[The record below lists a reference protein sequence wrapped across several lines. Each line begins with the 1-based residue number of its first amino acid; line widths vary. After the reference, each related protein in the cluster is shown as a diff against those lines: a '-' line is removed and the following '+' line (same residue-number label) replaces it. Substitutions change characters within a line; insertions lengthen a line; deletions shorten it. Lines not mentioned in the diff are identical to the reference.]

1 MKIAVT
7 DTMVSEDKFK
17 FYIDWLMKGNSKVEV
32 VKLSYVSDNLNE
44 LDRCQGVLLSG
55 GNDVGPSSYNGPAN
69 HQRIKD
75 VDPKRDDFERRVVD
89 KTLARQM
96 PLLAICRGMQLVNVH
111 LGGTLFPDIEEAGYR
126 SHRTVGKTENYHPIA
141 IDQSSLLYATTGVIG
156 GTVNSHHHQG
166 VDVPGAGL
174 KITARADDGI
184 VEAMELDRNLPFG
197 ILLQWH
203 PERMKDSDNPLTT
216 MIRNKFLLTIQHS

>member
-17 FYIDWLMKGNSKVEV
+17 FYAAWLMEGNSNVEV
-32 VKLSYVSDNLNE
+32 VKLSYVSDNLSE
-44 LDRCQGVLLSG
+44 LDRCRGALLTG
-55 GNDVGPSSYNGPAN
+55 GNDVDPSLYSGPAN
-69 HQRIKD
+69 HRRIKD
-75 VDPKRDDFERRVVD
+75 VDSKRDDFERKIVD
-89 KTLARQM
+89 KTLAM
-96 PLLAICRGMQLVNVH
+96 HVPLLAICRGMQLVNVH
-111 LGGTLFPDIEEAGYR
+111 FGGTLFPDIEEAGYG
-126 SHRTVGKTENYHPIA
+126 SHRTVGENENRHSIT
-141 IDQSSLLYATTGVIG
+141 IDRSSFLYATAGVTQ

-184 VEAMELDRNLPFG
+184 IEAMELEREMPFG

-203 PERMKDSDNPLTT
+203 PERMKDSNNPLTT
-216 MIRNKFLLTIQHS
+216 EIRNKFLLTIQQS